1 MYLLDTNIVSE
12 LRIRSRAHHN
22 VKAWEAGINPA
33 STFVS
38 VITIMEI
45 ELGAL
50 LKQRKDPMQAR
61 VFRTWLHEK
70 VLPEYQGRILGVD
83 TQIALR
89 CAALH
94 VPKTR
99 PYRDA
104 FIAATALEHGLIV
117 VTRNVADFERTG
129 VAIVNP
135 WQ

>member
-1 MYLLDTNIVSE
+1 MYLLDTNVISE
-12 LRIRSRAHHN
+12 MRIRSRTHPK
-22 VKAWEAGINPA
+22 VKAWELGIDLSA
-33 STFVS
+33 TFLS
-38 VITIMEI
+38 VVTIMEI

-50 LKQRKDPMQAR
+50 LKQRKDPMQAK

-70 VLPEYQGRILGVD
+70 VLPEYQGRILYVD

-99 PYRDA
+99 SYRDA
-104 FIAATALEHGLIV
+104 FIASTALEHGLIV
-117 VTRNVADFERTG
+117 VTRNVTDFAYTG
-129 VAIVNP
+129 VKLINP